1 MAENKYALLLKGML
15 RYIHIKYG
23 VLAEVLGYDI
33 SYISKWVNGIRLP
46 AAKNIDMI
54 NQNIAHYI
62 ASVLIKE
69 QTVDEFSKQFMY
81 EGCNSE
87 DELNA
92 EIYRLLM
99 TAYQQTI
106 RSNIEK
112 KNHKENTQVV
122 IGQFNC
128 QQMIQKILK
137 NVIEN
142 SEQKV
147 SICITGEFCSL
158 MENDFWRFLSTIKL
172 PVKPCQL
179 YVSLDLDKMRC
190 QNMIG
195 TLYHCLDELLDYE
208 ITLYDR
214 TIDAYDNIIVIENEV
229 ALSYVLNEHGNID
242 MCVVLND
249 TIQINMLYHKCIN
262 FLHNTKEI
270 LIPKKTLGME
280 PFGFRDMFFT
290 SNKYFYFLAHGFE
303 FLLPDSVFQSL
314 LENAKKGMYQPADE
328 NWICRI
334 QSIWKNLMDKAELRF
349 LVPSNSLIQYLETGY
364 IHLNDFSYKLT
375 LDERKQHLQ
384 QVLQSMKLNPH
395 IVLGILLPA
404 TGTYG
409 TNNFISLSFY
419 SNYSTAFFKKNLH
432 RINKNT
438 APIYLINDARL
449 LNEFQAFFNEKMKSA
464 SYREYTY
471 DQLIILYKRYKYL
484 LDNLFASQEK

>member
-1 MAENKYALLLKGML
+1 MAENKYALLLKSML

-404 TGTYG
+404 TGIYG
-409 TNNFISLSFY
+409 NNNFISLQQF
-419 SNYSTAFFKKNLH
+419 TTF
-432 RINKNT
+432 
-438 APIYLINDARL
+438 
-449 LNEFQAFFNEKMKSA
+449 
-464 SYREYTY
+464 
-471 DQLIILYKRYKYL
+471 
-484 LDNLFASQEK
+484 